1 MTEGKKCTVCGVT
14 TVEQTEIPALG
25 HSYTKYVADGKGN
38 LVAECDNGCGT
49 TDSKIDASSNILAN
63 VTVAENGQVNLKLR
77 NPALLKEVFMY
88 YIADNAY
95 AGQTGLVTW
104 KTSMHKQL
112 LAVTKAVN
120 DADVNGAD
128 GYRTY
133 GMTNLPQLTKTGTYV
148 FRVRY
153 YENNVE
159 RMLVQVID
167 VENINSDATVPAAES
182 VTDIDVSAGGKILF
196 TIDSPATLTKLY
208 IYYIGDNECPIPTG
222 EISWKSSYHT
232 ALTQYTLAAENAAVN
247 GSEGYRAYAIDN
259 MPKLTRNGNYIFRIR
274 YVLGG
279 TTYYNVKEVKVENLE
294 YSFDVDYA
302 VDGRV
307 ILTGDNEYVSRV
319 DIYYIGNNECPIPT
333 GDISWKSSYF
343 TALTNYSKAEE
354 NIGVNG
360 TAGYIA
366 YDRTKLPRLNT
377 LGTYVLRVRYTDP
390 NGVAKDRVYTKTFTE
405 VAAPLTYDVAFDAN
419 GQMSLVGDTTRVRK
433 IVAYYVGTNGYT
445 GETGEMAYFTT
456 ALQKELLA
464 LGKANPAAFGAGGYR
479 SFAPSNMPVL
489 TVDGDY
495 VFRVIYRDVD
505 GVEKSY
511 IVHETLG

>member
-1 MTEGKKCTVCGVT
+1 M
-14 TVEQTEIPALG
+14 
-25 HSYTKYVADGKGN
+25 
-38 LVAECDNGCGT
+38 
-49 TDSKIDASSNILAN
+49 
-63 VTVAENGQVNLKLR
+63 
-77 NPALLKEVFMY
+77 
-88 YIADNAY
+88 
-95 AGQTGLVTW
+95 
-104 KTSMHKQL
+104 
-112 LAVTKAVN
+112 
-120 DADVNGAD
+120 
-128 GYRTY
+128 
-133 GMTNLPQLTKTGTYV
+133 
-148 FRVRY
+148 
-153 YENNVE
+153 
-159 RMLVQVID
+159 
-167 VENINSDATVPAAES
+167 
-182 VTDIDVSAGGKILF
+182 
-196 TIDSPATLTKLY
+196 
-208 IYYIGDNECPIPTG
+208 
-222 EISWKSSYHT
+222 
-232 ALTQYTLAAENAAVN
+232 N

-259 MPKLTRNGNYIFRIR
+259 MPKLTRNGNYVFRIR